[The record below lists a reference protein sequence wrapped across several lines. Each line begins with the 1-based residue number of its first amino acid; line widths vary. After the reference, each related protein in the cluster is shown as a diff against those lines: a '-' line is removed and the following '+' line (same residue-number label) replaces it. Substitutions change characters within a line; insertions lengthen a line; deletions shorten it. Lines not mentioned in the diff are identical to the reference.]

1 MLNVIFREHLGN
13 SGIRKKREMTDL
25 PIVLSLVINNWK
37 LPIFLK
43 RKRCSLRLYL
53 QLFVGGCMSYLCY
66 LCLFAYSGVQHIL
79 CFVFVLFF
87 FILCTLY
94 CQFLWIILFDC
105 PFGVL
110 LLFRI
115 RVRYRILKLR
125 VYE

>member
-1 MLNVIFREHLGN
+1 
-13 SGIRKKREMTDL
+13 
-25 PIVLSLVINNWK
+25 
-37 LPIFLK
+37 
-43 RKRCSLRLYL
+43 
-53 QLFVGGCMSYLCY
+53 MSYLCY
-66 LCLFAYSGVQHIL
+66 LCLFAYSSVQRIL

-87 FILCTLY
+87 FILCTLC
-94 CQFLWIILFDC
+94 CQFVWIILFDC